1 MQSSCNEDAGSKRAE
16 IITMIVISYIAI
28 YLVAINLAGFIAF
41 GIDKSKAR
49 RNKWRIPEATLFLFA
64 IFGGSIGCLAA
75 MHIFRHKT
83 QKSTFYIGI
92 PAILGVQLLVILYLI
107 FLSPLSFRIL

>member
-1 MQSSCNEDAGSKRAE
+1 
-16 IITMIVISYIAI
+16 MIVISYIAI
-28 YLVAINLAGFIAF
+28 YLVAVNLAGFTAF

-64 IFGGSIGCLAA
+64 IFGGSIGCLIG
-75 MHIFRHKT
+75 MQVFRHKT

-92 PAILGVQLLVILYLI
+92 PVILGIQLLVIAYLI
-107 FLSPLSFRIL
+107 FLSPFSFRIL